1 MSRFPIPSLDSV
13 EAATALPASAD
24 VVVIG
29 GGIAGAAAAFFLAEK
44 GLRVVVC
51 EKGRFGGEQ
60 SSRNWG
66 WVRQMGRDKAELPL
80 AIESL
85 RLWRELEPRW
95 GIRTGFRQTGIVY
108 AFRPGESSEG
118 LSGWAESAQ
127 DHQLPIRSLSR
138 DEIAELLPG
147 IAPGFDTGF
156 HTANDGRA
164 EPSMAAPALAE
175 AARQRGAVLLENCAV
190 RAIETEAGRLSGVIT
205 EKGTIRCSAAVV
217 AGGVWSRLF
226 LGNLGVTF
234 PQLKLLG
241 TTMRVE
247 ASGNVPEMPVGGS
260 DFAFRR
266 REDGGYTV
274 SRRNAATALIV
285 PDSFRF
291 FFEFLPSLRTSWR
304 ELRLRIGRQFVTELA
319 MPRRW
324 AADATTP
331 FERFRCLDPE
341 PDERLNQAG
350 LTNTVRAFPALS
362 NARVTHQWAGLIDA
376 TPDAVPVIGPIASV
390 PGLFLSSGYSGHG
403 FGIGPGAGRLTADLV
418 AGDSPIVDPTPF
430 RFERFARAG

>member
-1 MSRFPIPSLDSV
+1 
-13 EAATALPASAD
+13 
-24 VVVIG
+24 
-29 GGIAGAAAAFFLAEK
+29 
-44 GLRVVVC
+44 
-51 EKGRFGGEQ
+51 
-60 SSRNWG
+60 
-66 WVRQMGRDKAELPL
+66 
-80 AIESL
+80 
-85 RLWRELEPRW
+85 
-95 GIRTGFRQTGIVY
+95 
-108 AFRPGESSEG
+108 
-118 LSGWAESAQ
+118 
-127 DHQLPIRSLSR
+127 
-138 DEIAELLPG
+138 
-147 IAPGFDTGF
+147 
-156 HTANDGRA
+156 
-164 EPSMAAPALAE
+164 MAAPALAE

-324 AADATTP
+324 AADV
-331 FERFRCLDPE
+331 DP
-341 PDERLNQAG
+341 
-350 LTNTVRAFPALS
+350 VRALPL
-362 NARVTHQWAGLIDA
+362 
-376 TPDAVPVIGPIASV
+376 
-390 PGLFLSSGYSGHG
+390 
-403 FGIGPGAGRLTADLV
+403 
-418 AGDSPIVDPTPF
+418 PTPS
-430 RFERFARAG
+430 RTSD